1 MRNLTWSAIALS
13 FTILAVVNSDA
24 VAQSK
29 NLPKAPMLPFMDT
42 FGGVASTIDRF
53 GGTLNDLM
61 SPPGQRPQSKPNQP
75 VRPQP
80 QTQPDPATIRKACH
94 DALNDLQASINAYF
108 QSLQNNYN
116 QQIAALI
123 RVTDFK
129 EKQQRRMT
137 LEQWW
142 TDAQA
147 IHSQLPSQITAKRK
161 SCDDP
166 VDHPSNS
173 WTIEEGDRINAPDT
187 TGLANTI
194 SYFIWNPPAKGPY
207 RPDELLTLIKEP
219 RILP

>member
-29 NLPKAPMLPFMDT
+29 NLPKAPTLPFMDT

-80 QTQPDPATIRKACH
+80 RTQPDPAKMKACN
-94 DALNDLQASINAYF
+94 DALNYLQASINAYF
-108 QSLQNNYN
+108 QSLRNNY
-116 QQIAALI
+116 QQQSAALNS
-123 RVTDFK
+123 VTDFN
-129 EKQQRRMT
+129 ERERQRSS
-137 LEQWW
+137 LDKWW
-142 TDAQA
+142 TDAQE
-147 IHSQLPSQITAKRK
+147 IYQLLISQITAKRR
-161 SCDDP
+161 SCADT

-173 WTIEEGDRINAPDT
+173 WTREEGDRINAPDT

-194 SYFIWNPPAKGPY
+194 SYFIWKPPATGPY